1 MGSKCQVGIF
11 RTPKYPRLEQN
22 NSLNVTF
29 ELSPPKKELIITPSE
44 SALVF
49 HPRNLVITPVKLER
63 GTLYLANMTIT
74 SRLPGIH
81 LITYT
86 LSGVAAKSYQAVLP
100 DTVIVL
106 ANGTSCNETSLTSFP
121 VGCHKM
127 RLLKCPKGDSVLFAR
142 STESWKISQ
151 RRASTKGLASILYG
165 NLTLPLGIHGATLD
179 TLSHSSVSTEKEE
192 CQTQSPINLRCLT
205 SETLAS
211 VFLRSLNDSFPSW
224 LRLIPSKTLS
234 SFEPNDVIT
243 YIWTGNELKRILKD
257 LGLSVKDESYY
268 SVLLYGGAITV
279 KVNQSSFNLLKYG
292 KNSFL
297 LVAVEL
303 CSQPLPANVLLAF
316 NPLSFGALQNMPVY
330 RQLAAQGWNISALAM
345 QFSRHGGLTY
355 TVKAWGESNSLVP
368 GNLEFYGRV
377 GKSIRGIEPIHSLGV
392 LLVGNVISETPY
404 TKNVSQ
410 IEKLSNLTLVNRYG

>member
-1 MGSKCQVGIF
+1 
-11 RTPKYPRLEQN
+11 
-22 NSLNVTF
+22 
-29 ELSPPKKELIITPSE
+29 
-44 SALVF
+44 
-49 HPRNLVITPVKLER
+49 
-63 GTLYLANMTIT
+63 
-74 SRLPGIH
+74 
-81 LITYT
+81 
-86 LSGVAAKSYQAVLP
+86 
-100 DTVIVL
+100 
-106 ANGTSCNETSLTSFP
+106 
-121 VGCHKM
+121 
-127 RLLKCPKGDSVLFAR
+127 
-142 STESWKISQ
+142 
-151 RRASTKGLASILYG
+151 
-165 NLTLPLGIHGATLD
+165 
-179 TLSHSSVSTEKEE
+179 
-192 CQTQSPINLRCLT
+192 
-205 SETLAS
+205 
-211 VFLRSLNDSFPSW
+211 
-224 LRLIPSKTLS
+224 
-234 SFEPNDVIT
+234 
-243 YIWTGNELKRILKD
+243 LKD

>member
-29 ELSPPKKELIITPSE
+29 ELSPPKKELIITPSA

-86 LSGVAAKSYQAVLP
+86 LSGLAAKSYQAVLP

-121 VGCHKM
+121 VGCYKI
-127 RLLKCPKGDSVLFAR
+127 RLLKCPKGDSVLYAR

-179 TLSHSSVSTEKEE
+179 KLSHSSVSTEKEE
-192 CQTQSPINLRCLT
+192 CQTQSPINVQCLA

-224 LRLIPSKTLS
+224 LRLIPLKTLS

-243 YIWTGNELKRILKD
+243 YIWTGKELKGILKG
-257 LGLSVKDESYY
+257 LGLSVKDESFY
-268 SVLLYGGAITV
+268 SVLLYEGAITV
-279 KVNQSSFNLLKYG
+279 KVNQSSLNLPKYG

-303 CSQPLPANVLLAF
+303 CSQPRALPANVLLAF
-316 NPLSFGALQNMPVY
+316 NPLSFGAMQNMPVY
-330 RQLAAQGWNISALAM
+330 RQLATQGWNISALAM
-345 QFSRHGGLTY
+345 QFSRH
-355 TVKAWGESNSLVP
+355 SLIQ
-368 GNLEFYGRV
+368 GNMEFYGRV
-377 GKSIRGIEPIHSLGV
+377 GKTIGGIDPIRSLGV
-392 LLVGNVISETPY
+392 LLVGNVMSET
-404 TKNVSQ
+404 TDSKIVSQ
-410 IEKLSNLTLVNRYG
+410 I